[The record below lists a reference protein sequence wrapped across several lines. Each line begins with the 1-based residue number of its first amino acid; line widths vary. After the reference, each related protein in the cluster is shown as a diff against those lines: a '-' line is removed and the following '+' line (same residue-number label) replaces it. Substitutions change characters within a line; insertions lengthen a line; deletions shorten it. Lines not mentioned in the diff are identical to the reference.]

1 MILLKGGRER
11 RRGTGGF
18 HCLCDSKEKG
28 SLPVTDAQKRK
39 LLSDPIFDQKDL
51 FAPASIEAAREA
63 ARDFSLYR
71 GAQSRPSTS
80 SGSNHRRQF
89 NQSNHRG
96 RHNVSPKSTQQR
108 SPASHPPSVRFQQ
121 KRKSSESPRKRGSFR
136 K

>member
-1 MILLKGGRER
+1 MTAKRRES
-11 RRGTGGF
+11 F
-18 HCLCDSKEKG
+18 LSHMFPS
-28 SLPVTDAQKRK
+28 VTDAQKRK

-89 NQSNHRG
+89 NPSNHRG
-96 RHNVSPKSTQQR
+96 RHNASPKSTQQR
-108 SPASHPPSVRFQQ
+108 SPASHPSSVRFQQ
-121 KRKSSESPRKRGSFR
+121 KRKSSESPRKRGGVFGSR
-136 K
+136 SLSPRPT